1 MKSPESACAAIVL
14 LAALA
19 PPQLTAQDN
28 QDHKHHHYQVV
39 DLGALGGNN
48 SFTPFPAARTLNQV
62 GIAVAEADT
71 STPDPYTP
79 NCFQTLFGECLVN
92 HILRWKNGATTDLGA
107 LAGVNSSF
115 PVWINDGGL
124 VSGFS
129 ENGLIDPLT
138 DFPEVEGALWKDG
151 KIIPLGTLGGNAS
164 YANAVN
170 NRGQVVGF
178 ALNAVLDPF
187 AGTLAL
193 GPFFP
198 VATESHAFLW
208 GTKNGMRDLGTLG
221 SGPDSEAFYVNESGQ
236 VVGISYI
243 NSTANTDNG
252 PVCTPNVPTEDPFLW
267 ENGEMTDL
275 GSLGG
280 HCGFP
285 FALNNRG
292 EVVGN
297 ATLAGDASNNV
308 PFFWTKATGMQ
319 RLPSVGGTFGEAYSI
334 NDAGQIAGWASPPGD
349 TAAHAVLWQKG
360 KAKDLGVLGNAICN
374 IALWINSR
382 EQAVGFAGVDSCNTS
397 NESAFLSEGGG
408 PLVDLNTL
416 VSPKSGVYLAEAKTI
431 NDRGEIVGDGFLPNG
446 DVHAFLLLPCDEQ
459 HPGVE
464 GCDYSLVDA
473 SALPSAAPA
482 PRQSSVHMP
491 SPSASWLRNN
501 RFHRSWF
508 SPKN

>member
-1 MKSPESACAAIVL
+1 MKSPESAFAAIVL

-28 QDHKHHHYQVV
+28 QDHRHKHHHYQVV

-71 STPDPYTP
+71 STPDPYAP

-92 HILRWKNGATTDLGA
+92 HTLRWKNATTDLGA

-138 DFPEVEGALWKDG
+138 GFPEVEGALWKQG

-164 YANAVN
+164 YGNAIN
-170 NRGQVVGF
+170 NRGQVAGF
-178 ALNAVLDPF
+178 ALNTILDPF

-193 GPFFP
+193 GPSFP

-208 GTKNGMRDLGTLG
+208 DTKNGMRDLGTLG

-267 ENGEMTDL
+267 ENGVMTDL

-280 HCGFP
+280 NCGFP

-297 ATLAGDASNNV
+297 ATLAGNASNNV
-308 PFFWTKATGMQ
+308 PFLWTKGTGMQ

-349 TAAHAVLWQKG
+349 TAAHAVLWEEG
-360 KAKDLGVLGNAICN
+360 KAKDLGVLGNASCN
-374 IALWINSR
+374 IGLWINSR
-382 EQAVGFAGVDSCNTS
+382 EQVVGFAGVDSCNTS
-397 NESAFLSEGGG
+397 NESAFLSEDGG

-416 VSPKSGVYLAEAKTI
+416 VSPNSGVYLAEAKTI

-446 DVHAFLLLPCDEQ
+446 DVHAILLIPCDEQ

-473 SALPSAAPA
+473 PVAVRAATRNANSQVPQQSVLPRMRRSHFPG
-482 PRQSSVHMP
+482 RE
-491 SPSASWLRNN
+491 LRPMN
-501 RFHRSWF
+501 
-508 SPKN
+508 